1 MLSSSQSAV
10 YRKLTIGDDAY
21 LATVLAGDDR
31 ACDALDDRTSSLVR
45 LAAVIA
51 LDGESPALWR
61 EVRDAMAAGASVEQI
76 TATLLAIARTIG
88 STMVMSA
95 APKLSLALGYDVDAG
110 LEDHDTRDPGG

>member
-21 LATVLAGDDR
+21 LAAVLAGDDR

-51 LDGESPALWR
+51 LDGDTPALGR
-61 EVRDAMAAGASVEQI
+61 EVREATAAGASVEQV
-76 TATLLAIARTIG
+76 TATLLAIARIIG
-88 STMVMSA
+88 SAIVMSA
-95 APKLSLALGYDVDAG
+95 APKLSMALGYDVDAG
-110 LEDHDTRDPGG
+110 LEDHDTREPDG